1 MLDISR
7 GNASSHCTQSKNRA
21 PEDTL
26 FFDLT
31 RVGLEPTNN
40 QNTSSI
46 LALEKTLRQRW
57 PEPTAYKSLSP
68 RGLEP
73 PAAKLATETVAGT
86 ASSDAKKA
94 TETVAEEE
102 QTTETVVEEEEE
114 GTSDA
119 TETVSPKE
127 KEGEEEEETTNDNEG
142 QSTTGTATKENFS
155 KGAECSPRGGGI
167 EVTADPSTAADK
179 FTTETVEEEASTVA

>member
-21 PEDTL
+21 SEDTL

-57 PEPTAYKSLSP
+57 PEPTAYKTLSP
-68 RGLEP
+68 RGLKP
-73 PAAKLATETVAGT
+73 QAAKLATDTVVES
-86 ASSDAKKA
+86 ASADA
-94 TETVAEEE
+94 ER
-102 QTTETVVEEEEE
+102 TTETVV
-114 GTSDA
+114 D
-119 TETVSPKE
+119 
-127 KEGEEEEETTNDNEG
+127 GE
-142 QSTTGTATKENFS
+142 
-155 KGAECSPRGGGI
+155 RGGRPA
-167 EVTADPSTAADK
+167 VTSRGGPRAEDMSLR
-179 FTTETVEEEASTVA
+179 FFF

>member
-7 GNASSHCTQSKNRA
+7 GNASSHCTQSKDRA

-26 FFDLT
+26 FSDLT

-46 LALEKTLRQRW
+46 LALEKTLTQRW

-73 PAAKLATETVAGT
+73 QAAKLATDTVAGT
-86 ASSDAKKA
+86 ASSDANEA
-94 TETVAEEE
+94 TDTVAEEPASAAGTE
-102 QTTETVVEEEEE
+102 QTTDTVVGSASADAKKATDTVAEEPASAAGTEQTTDTVVGSASADAERTTETVV
-114 GTSDA
+114 D
-119 TETVSPKE
+119 
-127 KEGEEEEETTNDNEG
+127 GERGERPAITRRG
-142 QSTTGTATKENFS
+142 
-155 KGAECSPRGGGI
+155 SPRA
-167 EVTADPSTAADK
+167 EDMSLR
-179 FTTETVEEEASTVA
+179 FFF